1 MILDNKRTSGRAL
14 SAAIVLASA
23 SLLAGCTGRQDAGTA
38 QPQVAP
44 APRLRV
50 VCTITTLCSLVAS
63 VGRDLIDLHNIVPAG
78 ASPET
83 FEQRPDDMV
92 ALSGASVL
100 FENGLGLEAWL
111 QKLIDAAGGA
121 GLRIVTLSDSVSA
134 PDKASG
140 NPHLWMDPVY
150 AADYVEIISKELRSV
165 DPENAPAYEKN
176 ASIETSRLVAL
187 DGWIRYHINTI
198 PRDRRAM
205 ICFHDA
211 WYYFD
216 KRYGL
221 KDIGAIEPLPGQE
234 PAPGSF
240 ARLMALAKANHVRAI
255 FGEPQYSRKLADAL
269 ASGANIA
276 FVTDLYDDTLGTGNV
291 AADYDSMMRHD
302 VETIVG
308 ALRR

>member
-1 MILDNKRTSGRAL
+1 
-14 SAAIVLASA
+14 
-23 SLLAGCTGRQDAGTA
+23 
-38 QPQVAP
+38 
-44 APRLRV
+44 
-50 VCTITTLCSLVAS
+50 
-63 VGRDLIDLHNIVPAG
+63 
-78 ASPET
+78 
-83 FEQRPDDMV
+83 
-92 ALSGASVL
+92 
-100 FENGLGLEAWL
+100 
-111 QKLIDAAGGA
+111 
-121 GLRIVTLSDSVSA
+121 
-134 PDKASG
+134 
-140 NPHLWMDPVY
+140 
-150 AADYVEIISKELRSV
+150 
-165 DPENAPAYEKN
+165 
-176 ASIETSRLVAL
+176 
-187 DGWIRYHINTI
+187 
-198 PRDRRAM
+198 M